1 MRRLNLP
8 FLVVLVLFLA
18 VSLAAQTPQHY
29 NYENVGSSS
38 NTFPLGQAAG
48 KASQWLFLP
57 GDFNQP
63 TPVPPGNQITKIY
76 LYISSGGSRTYTD
89 LAVLMA
95 QDTITSLTLGSFYSG
110 TMDTVYHASSI
121 TLTGTTNAWLQITLD
136 TPYPYDPAKSLIV
149 MVGQCAGAG
158 TGMYVR
164 QNVLPPV
171 RRVWSIGGCP
181 FAPYAGGDGST
192 VNFGVDVEPAVNATP
207 THLYYKFEDNM
218 TGNMTP
224 NCAAPGVGSNPAPYA
239 SVTVTPGGQFDSCIT
254 GTGTASAGVTT
265 GWSWN
270 MGASSWTISLWMEI
284 PTSTSGSA
292 YYLFGD
298 PGSGSFRCFHNGVA
312 GSNNLVLRGTG
323 LTDVNVTGIGPAPT
337 VVTFVYDSTTAA
349 IKAFKNGVLAVTVPQ
364 TQLNMTTG
372 TGFKF
377 GGYSTSTCFIGKVDE
392 CRLYNRA
399 LSDAEV
405 AATWNQ
411 DIPCGIVTNIG
422 GNINEIP
429 NNYLLSQN
437 YPNPFNPVTKISYA
451 IPKSGFVTLKVY
463 DILGKELVTLVNGNK
478 NAGSYI
484 VDFDASALTSG
495 VYFYKLEVNGFVDT
509 KKMMVLK

>member
-1 MRRLNLP
+1 MRRLILP
-8 FLVVLVLFLA
+8 LVFILILIFA
-18 VSLAAQTPQHY
+18 VSLTAQTPQYY
-29 NYENVGSSS
+29 NSNTGTSS
-38 NTFPLGQAAG
+38 NSFPFATSGG
-48 KASQWLFLP
+48 KAVNSLILAGEFS
-57 GDFNQP
+57 QP
-63 TPVPPGNQITKIY
+63 TPLPPGQQITKVY
-76 LYISSGGSRTYTD
+76 FRMATAGSRVFTN
-89 LAVLMA
+89 LHILMV
-95 QDTITSLTLGSFYSG
+95 QDVITALTTGTFYPG
-110 TMDTVYHASSI
+110 PYDTVFVADTTLSS
-121 TLTGTTNAWLQITLD
+121 TVDGWMQIALEH
-136 TPYPYDPAKSLIV
+136 PFPYDPTKSLILF
-149 MVGQCAGAG
+149 VGHCGAVG
-158 TGMYVR
+158 TGMNVR
-164 QNVLPPV
+164 NTTNTPAV

-181 FAPYAGGDGST
+181 FAPYSSMDGAT
-192 VNFGVDVEPAVNATP
+192 INFGVDVEPAVNATP

-429 NNYLLSQN
+429 DNYLLSQN

-509 KKMMVLK
+509 KKMMVIK